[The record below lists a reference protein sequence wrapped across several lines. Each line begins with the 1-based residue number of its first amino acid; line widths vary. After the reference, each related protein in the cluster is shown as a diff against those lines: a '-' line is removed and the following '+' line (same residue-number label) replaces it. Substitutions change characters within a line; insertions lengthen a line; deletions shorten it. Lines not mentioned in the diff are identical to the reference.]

1 MLFNVVYFQGEKQM
15 GEIFLFSFNAVMPIL
30 LLVFLGW
37 FLRIIH
43 FADDGFFKKANTMV
57 FKIFLPVLLFVNIY
71 EIDSLKSLNFSA
83 VLYCVIAI
91 FVIFLCGYLI
101 AHFVTDKRK
110 HLGVLAQCSF
120 RSNYA
125 IIGIP
130 LALSLGGEEAVA
142 FASVLS
148 AVAVPLFNVLAV
160 ILLSH
165 YSGEKEKGAVKKTVL
180 RTAGNPLI
188 IGVFIGIAVLLIRSA
203 VPVNET
209 GYPVFTLEGNLPF
222 VYKALKNL
230 AGVASPLALVVLG
243 ARFDFKAVGSLRKE
257 IITGTAM
264 RVLMAPLIGLG
275 GAIIL
280 SELTDLFSFTA
291 VEYPAFISLFA
302 TPTAVSSAVMVGEI
316 GGDEQLAGQ
325 LVVWT
330 SVVSM
335 LTIYAI
341 VFAMKS
347 FAII

>member
-1 MLFNVVYFQGEKQM
+1 M

-37 FLRIIH
+37 FLRVIN

-71 EIDSLKSLNFSA
+71 EIESLKSLNFTA
-83 VLYCVIAI
+83 VAYCVAAI
-91 FVIFLCGYLI
+91 LLIFITGYFL
-101 AHFVTDKRK
+101 AHMVTKKRS

-148 AVAVPLFNVLAV
+148 AVAVPMFNVLAV
-160 ILLSH
+160 IILSH
-165 YSGEKEKGAVKKTVL
+165 YSAEKEKAAVKKTLL
-180 RTAGNPLI
+180 RTVKNPLI
-188 IGVFIGIAVLLIRSA
+188 IGVFIGIAVLTVRSFI
-203 VPVNET
+203 PLNES
-209 GYPVFTLEGNLPF
+209 GAPAFTIEENLPF
-222 VYKALKNL
+222 FYKALKNL

-243 ARFDFKAVGSLRKE
+243 ARFNFKAVGSLKKE

-264 RVLMAPLIGLG
+264 RIIMAPVIGLG
-275 GAIIL
+275 GAVLL
-280 SELTDLFSFTA
+280 SEVLGVVDFTA
-291 VEYPAFISLFA
+291 TEYPAFISLFA

-335 LTIYAI
+335 LTIYLI

>member
-1 MLFNVVYFQGEKQM
+1 M

-37 FLRIIH
+37 FLRVIN

-71 EIDSLKSLNFSA
+71 EIESLESLNFAA
-83 VLYCVIAI
+83 VAYCVGAI
-91 FVIFLCGYLI
+91 LLIFAAGYFL
-101 AHFVTDKRK
+101 AHAVTKKRS

-148 AVAVPLFNVLAV
+148 AVAVPMFNVLAV
-160 ILLSH
+160 IILSH
-165 YSGEKEKGAVKKTVL
+165 YSTEKEKGAVKKTLL
-180 RTAGNPLI
+180 RTVKNPLI
-188 IGVFIGIAVLLIRSA
+188 IGVFIGIAVLAVRSFIPLNA
-203 VPVNET
+203 EGT
-209 GYPVFTLEGNLPF
+209 PVFTIEENLPF
-222 VYKALKNL
+222 FYKALKNL

-243 ARFDFKAVGSLRKE
+243 ARFNFKAVGSLKKE

-264 RVLMAPLIGLG
+264 RIIMAPLIGLG
-275 GAIIL
+275 GAVLI
-280 SELTDLFSFTA
+280 SEVLGLVNFTA
-291 VEYPAFISLFA
+291 TEYPAFISLFA

-335 LTIYAI
+335 LTIYMI

>member
-1 MLFNVVYFQGEKQM
+1 M

-37 FLRIIH
+37 FLRVIN

-71 EIDSLKSLNFSA
+71 EIESLESLNFSA
-83 VLYCVIAI
+83 VIYCVGAI
-91 FVIFLCGYLI
+91 LLIFAVGYFL
-101 AHFVTDKRK
+101 AHAVTKKRS

-130 LALSLGGEEAVA
+130 LALSLGGESAVA

-148 AVAVPLFNVLAV
+148 AVAVPMFNVLAV
-160 ILLSH
+160 IILSH
-165 YSGEKEKGAVKKTVL
+165 YSSEKEKGAVKKTLL
-180 RTAGNPLI
+180 RTVRNPLI
-188 IGVFIGIAVLLIRSA
+188 IGVFAGIAVLFIRSFI
-203 VPVNET
+203 PVGAE
-209 GYPVFTLEGNLPF
+209 GVPVFTIENSLPF
-222 VYKALKNL
+222 LYKALKNL

-243 ARFDFKAVGSLRKE
+243 ARFDFKAVGSLKNE

-264 RVLMAPLIGLG
+264 RIVMAPLIGLG
-275 GAIIL
+275 GAVLL
-280 SELTDLFSFTA
+280 SEVFGIFDFTA
-291 VEYPAFISLFA
+291 TEYPAFISLFA

-335 LTIYAI
+335 ASIYLI

>member
-1 MLFNVVYFQGEKQM
+1 M
-15 GEIFLFSFNAVMPIL
+15 GEIFLFSFNAIMPIL
-30 LLVFLGW
+30 LLVLLGW
-37 FLRIIH
+37 FLRVIH
-43 FADDGFFKKANTMV
+43 FADDVFFKKANTMV
-57 FKIFLPVLLFVNIY
+57 FKVFLPVLLFVNIY
-71 EIDSLKSLNFSA
+71 EIDGLSSLNFNA
-83 VLYCVIAI
+83 VLYCVAAI
-91 FVIFLCGYLI
+91 FLIFICGYLF
-101 AHFVTDKRK
+101 AHLVTKKRSR
-110 HLGVLAQCSF
+110 LGVLTQCSF

-148 AVAVPLFNVLAV
+148 AVAVPVFNILAV
-160 ILLSH
+160 IILSH
-165 YSGEKEKGAVKKTVL
+165 YSAEKEKGAVKKTVI
-180 RTAGNPLI
+180 RTVKNPLI
-188 IGVFIGIAVLLIRSA
+188 IGVFLGIAVLAVRSFI
-203 VPVNET
+203 PVNGAGEL
-209 GYPVFTLEGNLPF
+209 VFSIEGSLPF
-222 VYKALKNL
+222 LWKALKNL
-230 AGVASPLALVVLG
+230 AAAASPVALIVLG
-243 ARFDFKAVGSLRKE
+243 ARFDFGAVGNLKRE
-257 IITGTAM
+257 IIIGTLM
-264 RVLMAPLIGLG
+264 RVVMAPVIGLG
-275 GAIIL
+275 AAILL
-280 SELTDLFSFTA
+280 SECTDFFNFTA

>member
-1 MLFNVVYFQGEKQM
+1 M

-30 LLVFLGW
+30 LLVLLGY
-37 FLRIIH
+37 FLRMVH

-83 VLYCVIAI
+83 VAYCVAAI
-91 FVIFLCGYLI
+91 LIICILGYGI
-101 AHFVTDKRK
+101 AHLVTKKRK
-110 HLGVLAQCSF
+110 HLGVLTQCSF

-148 AVAVPLFNVLAV
+148 AVAVPMFNCLAV
-160 ILLSH
+160 IILSH
-165 YSGEKEKGAVKKTVL
+165 YTGEHKENAVKDTLKKT
-180 RTAGNPLI
+180 AKNPLI
-188 IGVFIGIAVLLIRSA
+188 IGVFIGIAVLLLRS
-203 VPVNET
+203 VIPVDGAGT
-209 GYPVFTLEGNLPF
+209 PVFTIENNIPF
-222 VYKALKNL
+222 FYKALKSL
-230 AGVASPLALVVLG
+230 ASVASPLALVVLG

-257 IITGTAM
+257 IIIGTLM
-264 RVLMAPLIGLG
+264 RVVMAPLVGLG
-275 GAIIL
+275 GAVLL
-280 SELTDLFSFTA
+280 SSFGGFIEFST
-291 VEYPAFISLFA
+291 VEYPALISLFA

-330 SVVSM
+330 SVASM
-335 LTIYAI
+335 ITIYAI

>member
-1 MLFNVVYFQGEKQM
+1 M

-30 LLVFLGW
+30 LLVFLGY

-43 FADDGFFKKANTMV
+43 FADDAFFKKANTMV
-57 FKIFLPVLLFVNIY
+57 FKVFLPVLLFVNIY
-71 EIDSLKSLNFSA
+71 EIESLASLNFKA
-83 VLYCVIAI
+83 VLYCVAAI
-91 FVIFLCGYLI
+91 LLIFICGYLV
-101 AHFVTDKRK
+101 AHLVTKKRS

-160 ILLSH
+160 IILSH
-165 YSGEKEKGAVKKTVL
+165 YVGEHQENALKDTLKKT
-180 RTAGNPLI
+180 AKNPLI
-188 IGVFIGIAVLLIRSA
+188 IGVFIGIAVLVIRSFIPVDA
-203 VPVNET
+203 VGT
-209 GYPVFTLEGNLPF
+209 PVFTIENNIPF
-222 VYKALKNL
+222 LYKALKNL
-230 AGVASPLALVVLG
+230 SSVASPLALVVLG
-243 ARFDFKAVGSLRKE
+243 ARFDFKAVGSLKKE
-257 IITGTAM
+257 IIIGTAM
-264 RVLMAPLIGLG
+264 RVIMAPLIGLG
-275 GAIIL
+275 GAIVL
-280 SELTDLFSFTA
+280 SEFTHLLNFT
-291 VEYPAFISLFA
+291 VTEYPAFISLFA

-335 LTIYAI
+335 LTIYVI

>member
-1 MLFNVVYFQGEKQM
+1 M
-15 GEIFLFSFNAVMPIL
+15 GEVFLFSFNAVMPIL
-30 LLVFLGW
+30 LLVFLGY
-37 FLRIIH
+37 FLRLIH
-43 FADDGFFKKANTMV
+43 FADDAFFKKANTMV

-71 EIDSLKSLNFSA
+71 EIESFKSLNFKA
-83 VLYCVIAI
+83 VMYCVAAI
-91 FVIFLCGYLI
+91 FAVFVFGYIISHL
-101 AHFVTDKRK
+101 VTKKRS

-148 AVAVPLFNVLAV
+148 AVAVPMFNIMAV

-165 YSGEKEKGAVKKTVL
+165 YVGEKEKGAVKKTL
-180 RTAGNPLI
+180 MTTAKNPLI
-188 IGVFIGIAVLLIRSA
+188 IGVVIGIVTLLIRSLI
-203 VPVNET
+203 PIT
-209 GYPVFTLEGNLPF
+209 TEGNLVFSIEGSLPF
-222 VYKALKNL
+222 VYKSLKNL
-230 AGVASPLALVVLG
+230 AAVASPLALIVLG
-243 ARFDFKAVGSLRKE
+243 ARFDFKAVGSLRRE
-257 IITGTAM
+257 IITGTLM
-264 RVLMAPLIGLG
+264 RVVMAPVIGLG
-275 GAIIL
+275 GAILL
-280 SELTDLFSFTA
+280 SEFTDVFNFTA
-291 VEYPAFISLFA
+291 TEYPAFISLFA

-330 SVVSM
+330 SIVSM

>member
-1 MLFNVVYFQGEKQM
+1 M

-30 LLVFLGW
+30 LLALLGY
-37 FLRIIH
+37 FLRVIK
-43 FADDGFFKKANTMV
+43 FADDSFFKKANTMV
-57 FKIFLPVLLFVNIY
+57 FKLFLPVLLFVNIY
-71 EIDSLKSLNFSA
+71 EIDSLKSLNFKA
-83 VLYCVIAI
+83 VLYCVGAI
-91 FVIFLCGYLI
+91 LTIFLFGYLI
-101 AHFVTDKRK
+101 AHLVTKKRS

-148 AVAVPLFNVLAV
+148 AVAVPMFNCLAV
-160 ILLSH
+160 IILSH
-165 YSGEKEKGAVKKTVL
+165 YAGERRENALKDTLIKT
-180 RTAGNPLI
+180 AKNPLI
-188 IGVFIGIAVLLIRSA
+188 IGVFIGIAVLAVRSLIPLDESG
-203 VPVNET
+203 V
-209 GYPVFTLEGNLPF
+209 PVFTIENNIPF
-222 VYKALKNL
+222 FYKTLKNL
-230 AGVASPLALVVLG
+230 SSVASPLALVVLG
-243 ARFDFKAVGSLRKE
+243 ARFDFKAVGSLKKE
-257 IITGTAM
+257 IIVGTLM
-264 RVLMAPLIGLG
+264 RVVMAPVIGLG

-280 SELTDLFSFTA
+280 SEFTSLFSFSA
-291 VEYPAFISLFA
+291 VEYPALISLFA

-335 LTIYAI
+335 LTIYVI

>member
-1 MLFNVVYFQGEKQM
+1 M

-37 FLRIIH
+37 FLRVIN

-71 EIDSLKSLNFSA
+71 EIESLESLNFSA
-83 VLYCVIAI
+83 VIYCVGAI
-91 FVIFLCGYLI
+91 LLIFAVGYFL
-101 AHFVTDKRK
+101 AHAVTKKRS

-130 LALSLGGEEAVA
+130 LALSLGGESAVA

-148 AVAVPLFNVLAV
+148 AVAVPMFNVLAV
-160 ILLSH
+160 IILSH
-165 YSGEKEKGAVKKTVL
+165 YSSEKEKGAVKKTLL
-180 RTAGNPLI
+180 RTVRNPLI
-188 IGVFIGIAVLLIRSA
+188 IGVFAGIAVLFIRSFI
-203 VPVNET
+203 PV
-209 GYPVFTLEGNLPF
+209 GADGVPVFTIENSLPF
-222 VYKALKNL
+222 LYKALKNL

-243 ARFDFKAVGSLRKE
+243 ARFDFKAVGSLKKE

-264 RVLMAPLIGLG
+264 RIVMAPLIGLG
-275 GAIIL
+275 GAVLL
-280 SELTDLFSFTA
+280 SEVFGIFDFTA
-291 VEYPAFISLFA
+291 TEYPAFISLFA

-335 LTIYAI
+335 ASIYLI

>member
-1 MLFNVVYFQGEKQM
+1 M

-30 LLVFLGW
+30 LLVFFGY
-37 FLRIIH
+37 FLRVIH

-71 EIDSLKSLNFSA
+71 EIESLASLNFKA
-83 VLYCVIAI
+83 VIYCVAAI
-91 FVIFLCGYLI
+91 FLIFICGYVVAHLI
-101 AHFVTDKRK
+101 TKKRS
-110 HLGVLAQCSF
+110 HLGVLTQCSF

-148 AVAVPLFNVLAV
+148 AVAVPVFNILAV
-160 ILLSH
+160 IILSH
-165 YSGEKEKGAVKKTVL
+165 YTGGKEKGAVKKTL
-180 RTAGNPLI
+180 ITTAKNPLI
-188 IGVFIGIAVLLIRSA
+188 IGVIIGVAVLLIRSLIPLGEGG
-203 VPVNET
+203 V
-209 GYPVFTLEGNLPF
+209 PVFTIEADLPF
-222 VYKALKNL
+222 FYKALKNL
-230 AGVASPLALVVLG
+230 ASVASPLALIVLG
-243 ARFDFKAVGSLRKE
+243 ARFDFKAVGSLKKE
-257 IITGTAM
+257 IITGTVM
-264 RVLMAPLIGLG
+264 RVVMAPLVGLG
-275 GAIIL
+275 GAILL
-280 SELTDLFSFTA
+280 SEFTDIFNFTA
-291 VEYPAFISLFA
+291 TEYPAFISLFA

-335 LTIYAI
+335 LTIYVI

>member
-1 MLFNVVYFQGEKQM
+1 M

-30 LLVFLGW
+30 LLVFLGY
-37 FLRIIH
+37 FLRVIN

-57 FKIFLPVLLFVNIY
+57 FRIFLPVLLFVNIY
-71 EIDSLKSLNFSA
+71 EIDSLKSLNFKA
-83 VLYCVIAI
+83 VLYSVAAI
-91 FVIFLCGYLI
+91 LLIFLCGYGI
-101 AHFVTDKRK
+101 AHLVTKKRS
-110 HLGVLAQCSF
+110 HLGVLTQCSF

-148 AVAVPLFNVLAV
+148 AVAVPLFNCLAV
-160 ILLSH
+160 IILSH
-165 YSGEKEKGAVKKTVL
+165 YTGEHQENALKDTLKKTVK
-180 RTAGNPLI
+180 NPLI
-188 IGVFIGIAVLLIRSA
+188 IGVFAGIAVLVLRSFIPFNEMG
-203 VPVNET
+203 VPVFSIENSI
-209 GYPVFTLEGNLPF
+209 PF
-222 VYKALKNL
+222 FYKALKNL

-243 ARFDFKAVGSLRKE
+243 ARFDFKAVRSLKKE
-257 IITGTAM
+257 IIIGTLM
-264 RVLMAPLIGLG
+264 RVIMAPLIGLG

-280 SELTDLFSFTA
+280 SEFTSFFDFTA
-291 VEYPAFISLFA
+291 VEYPALISLFA

-335 LTIYAI
+335 LTIYVI
-341 VFAMKS
+341 VFVMRS

>member
-1 MLFNVVYFQGEKQM
+1 M

-30 LLVFLGW
+30 LLVFLGY
-37 FLRIIH
+37 FLRLIH

-71 EIDSLKSLNFSA
+71 EIDSLKSLNFTA

-91 FVIFLCGYLI
+91 FLIFIFGYAI
-101 AHFVTDKRK
+101 AHVVTKKRS

-130 LALSLGGEEAVA
+130 LALSLGGDEAVA

-148 AVAVPLFNVLAV
+148 AFAVPMFNIMAV
-160 ILLSH
+160 IILSH
-165 YSGEKEKGAVKKTVL
+165 YAGEKEKGAVKKTL
-180 RTAGNPLI
+180 IRTAKNPLI
-188 IGVFIGIAVLLIRSA
+188 IGVFIGIAVLGIRSLIPIDA
-203 VPVNET
+203 SGV
-209 GYPVFTLEGNLPF
+209 PVFTIEGDLPF
-222 VYKALKNL
+222 FYKALKNL
-230 AGVASPLALVVLG
+230 AGVASPLALIVLG

-257 IITGTAM
+257 IITGTIM
-264 RVLMAPLIGLG
+264 RVIMAPLIGLG

-280 SELTDLFSFTA
+280 SEFTDVFNFTA
-291 VEYPAFISLFA
+291 IEYPAFVSLFA

-330 SVVSM
+330 SIVSM
-335 LTIYAI
+335 LTIYVI

>member
-1 MLFNVVYFQGEKQM
+1 M

-37 FLRIIH
+37 FLRMIN

-71 EIDSLKSLNFSA
+71 EIESLESLNLSA
-83 VLYCVIAI
+83 VIYCVAAI
-91 FVIFLCGYLI
+91 LLIFATGYFL
-101 AHFVTDKRK
+101 AHIVTKKRQ

-148 AVAVPLFNVLAV
+148 AVAVPMFNILAV
-160 ILLSH
+160 IILSQ
-165 YSGEKEKGAVKKTVL
+165 YSAEKEKGAVKKTLL
-180 RTAGNPLI
+180 RTVKNPLI
-188 IGVFIGIAVLLIRSA
+188 IGVFTGIAVLFVRSFIPLGA
-203 VPVNET
+203 DGVPV
-209 GYPVFTLEGNLPF
+209 FSIEGSLPF
-222 VYKALKNL
+222 FYKALKNL

-243 ARFDFKAVGSLRKE
+243 ARFNFKAVGSLKKE

-264 RVLMAPLIGLG
+264 RIIMAPLIGLG
-275 GAIIL
+275 GAVLL
-280 SELTDLFSFTA
+280 SEVFGLFSFTA
-291 VEYPAFISLFA
+291 TEYPAFISLFA

-335 LTIYAI
+335 LTIYVI

>member
-1 MLFNVVYFQGEKQM
+1 M

-37 FLRIIH
+37 FLRVIH

-71 EIDSLKSLNFSA
+71 EIDSLKSLNFKA
-83 VLYCVIAI
+83 VIYCVAAI
-91 FVIFLCGYLI
+91 LLIFFCGYI
-101 AHFVTDKRK
+101 VAHIVTDKRSY
-110 HLGVLAQCSF
+110 LGVLAQCSF

-165 YSGEKEKGAVKKTVL
+165 YSKEKEDWAVRKTLL
-180 RTAGNPLI
+180 RTAKNPLI
-188 IGVFIGIAVLLIRSA
+188 IGVFIGIGVLAVRSFI
-203 VPVNET
+203 PLNES
-209 GYPVFTLEGNLPF
+209 GVPVFTIEGNIPF
-222 VYKALKNL
+222 FYKALKNL
-230 AGVASPLALVVLG
+230 ASVASPLALVVLG

-257 IITGTAM
+257 IAVGTLM
-264 RVLMAPLIGLG
+264 RVVMAPLIGLG
-275 GAIIL
+275 GAIML
-280 SELTDLFSFTA
+280 SELTDIFSFTA
-291 VEYPAFISLFA
+291 TEYPAFISLFA

-335 LTIYAI
+335 LTIYVI

>member
-1 MLFNVVYFQGEKQM
+1 M

-37 FLRIIH
+37 LLRVLH

-71 EIDSLKSLNFSA
+71 EIDSIKSLNLSA
-83 VLYCVIAI
+83 ILYSVAAI
-91 FVIFLCGYLI
+91 LVIFLLGYII
-101 AHFVTDKRK
+101 AHIVTDKRQ
-110 HLGVLAQCSF
+110 HLGVIAQSSF

-148 AVAVPLFNVLAV
+148 AAAVPLFNILAV

-165 YSGEKEKGAVKKTVL
+165 YSSEKEKGAIKKTLL
-180 RTAGNPLI
+180 RTVRNPLI
-188 IGVFIGIAVLLIRSA
+188 LGVFAGIAALLIRTLI
-203 VPVNET
+203 PVSSSGELA
-209 GYPVFTLEGNLPF
+209 FSLEGTLPF

-243 ARFDFKAVGSLRKE
+243 ARFDFRAVRSLRKE
-257 IITGTAM
+257 IIVGTAM
-264 RVLMAPLIGLG
+264 RVIMAPLIGIG
-275 GAIIL
+275 GAIML
-280 SELTDLFSFTA
+280 SELTDFVSFTA
-291 VEYPAFISLFA
+291 TEYPAFISLFA
-302 TPTAVSSAVMVGEI
+302 SPTAVSSAVMVGEI

-335 LTIYAI
+335 LTIYVI

>member
-1 MLFNVVYFQGEKQM
+1 M

-37 FLRIIH
+37 FLRVIN

-71 EIDSLKSLNFSA
+71 EIESLESLNFSA
-83 VLYCVIAI
+83 VIYCVGAI
-91 FVIFLCGYLI
+91 LLIFAVGYFL
-101 AHFVTDKRK
+101 AHAVTKKRS

-130 LALSLGGEEAVA
+130 LALSLGGESAVA

-148 AVAVPLFNVLAV
+148 AVAVPMFNVLAV
-160 ILLSH
+160 IILSH
-165 YSGEKEKGAVKKTVL
+165 YSSEKEKGAVKKTLL
-180 RTAGNPLI
+180 RTVRNPLI
-188 IGVFIGIAVLLIRSA
+188 IGVFAGIAVLFIRSFI
-203 VPVNET
+203 PVGAE
-209 GYPVFTLEGNLPF
+209 GVPVFTIENSLPF
-222 VYKALKNL
+222 LYKALKNL

-243 ARFDFKAVGSLRKE
+243 ARLDFKAGGSLKKE
-257 IITGTAM
+257 SITGTAM
-264 RVLMAPLIGLG
+264 RIVMAPLIGLG
-275 GAIIL
+275 GAVLL
-280 SELTDLFSFTA
+280 SEVSGIFDFTA
-291 VEYPAFISLFA
+291 TEYPAFISLFA

-335 LTIYAI
+335 ASIYLI

>member
-1 MLFNVVYFQGEKQM
+1 M

-30 LLVFLGW
+30 LLALLGY
-37 FLRIIH
+37 FLRVIK
-43 FADDGFFKKANTMV
+43 FADDSFFKKANTMV
-57 FKIFLPVLLFVNIY
+57 FKLFLPVLLFVNIY
-71 EIDSLKSLNFSA
+71 EIDSLKSLNFKA
-83 VLYCVIAI
+83 VLYCVVAI
-91 FVIFLCGYLI
+91 LILFGFGYLI
-101 AHFVTDKRK
+101 ANLVTKKRS

-148 AVAVPLFNVLAV
+148 AVAVPMFNCLAV
-160 ILLSH
+160 IILSH
-165 YSGEKEKGAVKKTVL
+165 YAGERRENALKDTLIKT
-180 RTAGNPLI
+180 AKNPLI
-188 IGVFIGIAVLLIRSA
+188 IGVFMGIAVLAIRSFI
-203 VPVNET
+203 PVDEM
-209 GYPVFTLEGNLPF
+209 GIPVFTIENNIPF
-222 VYKALKNL
+222 FYKTLKNL
-230 AGVASPLALVVLG
+230 SSVASPLALVVLG
-243 ARFDFKAVGSLRKE
+243 ARFDFKAVGSLKKE
-257 IITGTAM
+257 IIIGTLM
-264 RVLMAPLIGLG
+264 RVVMAPVIGLG

-280 SELTDLFSFTA
+280 SEFTGLFSFSA
-291 VEYPAFISLFA
+291 VEYPALISLFA

-335 LTIYAI
+335 LTIYVI

-347 FAII
+347 FAIL

>member
-1 MLFNVVYFQGEKQM
+1 M

-30 LLVFLGW
+30 LLVFLGY
-37 FLRIIH
+37 FLRVIH
-43 FADDGFFKKANTMV
+43 FADDAFFKKANTMV

-71 EIDSLKSLNFSA
+71 EIDSFKSLNFTA
-83 VLYCVIAI
+83 VLYCVVAILLI
-91 FVIFLCGYLI
+91 FVCGYLL
-101 AHFVTDKRK
+101 AHLITKKRS
-110 HLGVLAQCSF
+110 HLGVLTQCSF

-148 AVAVPLFNVLAV
+148 AVAVPMFNCLAV
-160 ILLSH
+160 IILSH
-165 YSGEKEKGAVKKTVL
+165 YVGEHQENALKDTLKKT
-180 RTAGNPLI
+180 AKNPLI
-188 IGVFIGIAVLLIRSA
+188 IGVFIGIAVLVIRSLIPLNEA
-203 VPVNET
+203 GVP
-209 GYPVFTLEGNLPF
+209 FFSIEGNLPF
-222 VYKALKNL
+222 VYKSLKNL
-230 AGVASPLALVVLG
+230 ASVASPLALVVLG
-243 ARFDFKAVGSLRKE
+243 ARFDFGAVGSLKKE
-257 IITGTAM
+257 IITGTLM
-264 RVLMAPLIGLG
+264 RVIMAPLIGLG

-335 LTIYAI
+335 LTIYVI

>member
-1 MLFNVVYFQGEKQM
+1 M

-30 LLVFLGW
+30 LLVFLGY
-37 FLRIIH
+37 FLRVIR

-83 VLYCVIAI
+83 VLYSLAAI
-91 FVIFLCGYLI
+91 FVIFVCGYII
-101 AHFVTDKRK
+101 AHLVTKKRN
-110 HLGVLAQCSF
+110 HLGVLTQCSF

-130 LALSLGGEEAVA
+130 LALSLGGEKAVA

-148 AVAVPLFNVLAV
+148 AFAVPMFNIFAV
-160 ILLSH
+160 IILSH
-165 YSGEKEKGAVKKTVL
+165 YAAEKEKGALKDTVK
-180 RTAGNPLI
+180 RTFKNPLI
-188 IGVFIGIAVLLIRSA
+188 IGVFIGIAVLVIRSFI
-203 VPVNET
+203 PVDSM
-209 GYPVFTLEGNLPF
+209 GVPVFTIENNIPF
-222 VYKALKNL
+222 FYKALKNL
-230 AGVASPLALVVLG
+230 SSVASPLALVVLG
-243 ARFDFKAVGSLRKE
+243 ARFDFGAVGSLKKE
-257 IITGTAM
+257 IIIGTLM
-264 RVLMAPLIGLG
+264 RVVMAPIIGLG

-280 SELTDLFSFTA
+280 SEFTDVFNFTA
-291 VEYPAFISLFA
+291 IEYPAFISLFA

-335 LTIYAI
+335 LTIYVI

>member
-1 MLFNVVYFQGEKQM
+1 M

-37 FLRIIH
+37 FLRVIN

-71 EIDSLKSLNFSA
+71 EIESLESLNFSA
-83 VLYCVIAI
+83 VIYCVGAI
-91 FVIFLCGYLI
+91 LLIFAVGYFL
-101 AHFVTDKRK
+101 AHAVTKKRS

-130 LALSLGGEEAVA
+130 LALSLGGESAVA

-148 AVAVPLFNVLAV
+148 AVAVPMFNVLAV
-160 ILLSH
+160 IILSH
-165 YSGEKEKGAVKKTVL
+165 YSSEKEKGAVKKTLL
-180 RTAGNPLI
+180 RTVRNPLI
-188 IGVFIGIAVLLIRSA
+188 IGVFAGIAVLFIRSFI
-203 VPVNET
+203 PVGAE
-209 GYPVFTLEGNLPF
+209 GVPVFTIENSLPF
-222 VYKALKNL
+222 LYKALKNL

-243 ARFDFKAVGSLRKE
+243 ARFDFKAVGSLKKE

-264 RVLMAPLIGLG
+264 RIVMAPLIGLG
-275 GAIIL
+275 GAVLL
-280 SELTDLFSFTA
+280 SEVFGIFDFTA
-291 VEYPAFISLFA
+291 TEYPAFISLFA

-335 LTIYAI
+335 ASIYLI

>member
-1 MLFNVVYFQGEKQM
+1 M

-37 FLRIIH
+37 FLRVVK
-43 FADDGFFKKANTMV
+43 FADDSFFKKANTMV

-71 EIDSLKSLNFSA
+71 EIDSLKSLNLEA
-83 VLYCVIAI
+83 VLYCVAAI
-91 FVIFLCGYLI
+91 LVIFLCGYLV
-101 AHFVTDKRK
+101 AHLVTKKRS

-148 AVAVPLFNVLAV
+148 AVAVPLFNCLAV
-160 ILLSH
+160 IILSH
-165 YSGEKEKGAVKKTVL
+165 YVGEHQENALKDTLKKT
-180 RTAGNPLI
+180 AKNPLI
-188 IGVFIGIAVLLIRSA
+188 IGVFIGIAVLLIRS
-203 VPVNET
+203 VIPVNEA
-209 GYPVFTLEGNLPF
+209 GAPVFTIEGKLPF

-243 ARFDFKAVGSLRKE
+243 ARFDFKAVGSLKKE

-264 RVLMAPLIGLG
+264 RVIMAPLIGLG
-275 GAIIL
+275 GAVIL
-280 SELTDLFSFTA
+280 SELTGLFSFTA
-291 VEYPAFISLFA
+291 TEYPAFISLFA

-341 VFAMKS
+341 VFVMKN

>member
-1 MLFNVVYFQGEKQM
+1 M

-37 FLRIIH
+37 FLRVIH

-71 EIDSLKSLNFSA
+71 EIDSLKSLNFKA
-83 VLYCVIAI
+83 VIYCVAAI
-91 FVIFLCGYLI
+91 FLIFICGYLF
-101 AHFVTDKRK
+101 AHLVTKKRSR
-110 HLGVLAQCSF
+110 LGVLTQCSF

-148 AVAVPLFNVLAV
+148 AVAVPVFNCLAV
-160 ILLSH
+160 IILSH
-165 YSGEKEKGAVKKTVL
+165 YVGEHQENAFKDTLKKTA
-180 RTAGNPLI
+180 RNPLI
-188 IGVFIGIAVLLIRSA
+188 IGVFAGIAVLAVRSFI
-203 VPVNET
+203 PVNEA
-209 GYPVFTLEGNLPF
+209 GELVFSIEGTLPF
-222 VYKALKNL
+222 VYKSLKSL
-230 AGVASPLALVVLG
+230 AAAASPVALVVLG
-243 ARFDFKAVGSLRKE
+243 ARFDFGAVGNLKKE
-257 IITGTAM
+257 IITGTLM
-264 RVLMAPLIGLG
+264 RVVMAPAIGIG
-275 GAIIL
+275 TAILL
-280 SELTDLFSFTA
+280 SEYTEFFNFTA

-347 FAII
+347 FAVI